1 MQIKVPPLPG
11 RLGGGPMSG
20 LYIHIPFCASRCIYC
35 DFYSTTGLKL
45 QEQYVD
51 ALIRELQLTTSPG
64 QGQCSTIYIG
74 GGTPSTLS
82 TALLDQLFA
91 ALPQGAE
98 EFTMECNPDDITP
111 EFAEWIS
118 SSRVNRVSMGAQTF
132 CDDRLRWL
140 NRRHRSQQVDQ
151 AVHLLRDAGIHNIS
165 LDLMFGFPDETLEQW
180 TSDID
185 HALALHP
192 EHLSAYS
199 LMYEEGTPLY
209 RMLERGDICEIDDE
223 LSLRMYDAL
232 VSRLTAAGYEHYEIS
247 NFALPGLRSRH
258 NSSYWRQ
265 VPYLGIGAA
274 AHSFDGTRR
283 WYNIADVQ
291 EYIRS
296 IRQGTLPREV
306 EQIDRRTR
314 YNDIVTTATR
324 TREGICLADL
334 NADERSYLVSQA
346 QPHIAANRLVL
357 TPTHLHLS
365 RQGIYTSDDIM
376 SDLIML

>member
-1 MQIKVPPLPG
+1 
-11 RLGGGPMSG
+11 MSG

-51 ALIRELQLTTSPG
+51 AMIRELQLTTSPRHE
-64 QGQCSTIYIG
+64 QCSTIYIG

-111 EFAEWIS
+111 EFAEWIT

-140 NRRHRSQQVDQ
+140 NRRHRSHQVDH
-151 AVHLLRDAGIHNIS
+151 AVQLLRDAGIRNIS
-165 LDLMFGFPDETLEQW
+165 IDLMFGFPGETLDDWQR
-180 TSDID
+180 DID
-185 HALALHP
+185 HALMLRP
-192 EHLSAYS
+192 EHISAYS

-209 RMLERGDICEIDDE
+209 RMLERGEIEEIDDE
-223 LSLRMYDAL
+223 LSLKMYDTL
-232 VSRLTAAGYEHYEIS
+232 IDRLTAAGYEHYEIS
-247 NFALPGLRSRH
+247 NFCLAGHHSRH

-274 AHSFDGTRR
+274 AHSFDGNHR
-283 WYNIADVQ
+283 WSNIADIK
-291 EYIRS
+291 EYISS
-296 IRQGTLPREV
+296 INAGKLPREV
-306 EQIDRRTR
+306 ESIDRRTR
-314 YNDIVTTATR
+314 YNDIVTTAMR
-324 TREGICLADL
+324 TREGICLNDL
-334 NADERSYLVSQA
+334 NATERDYLLAQA
-346 QPHIAANRLVL
+346 KPHILAQRLVL
-357 TPTHLHLS
+357 TDTHLHLT
-365 RQGIYTSDDIM
+365 RKGIYTSDDIM
-376 SDLIML
+376 SDLIQL